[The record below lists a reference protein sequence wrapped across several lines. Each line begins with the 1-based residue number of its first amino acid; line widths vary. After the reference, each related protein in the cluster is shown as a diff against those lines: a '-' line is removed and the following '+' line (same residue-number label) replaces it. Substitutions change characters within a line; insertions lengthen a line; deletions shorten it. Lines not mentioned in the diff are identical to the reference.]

1 MGLEG
6 LEQVM
11 DRPEHVRGDLY
22 LLTAAGHSGG
32 SGVPKSSL
40 PDPHHTLFFMLYLLK
55 AGVGS
60 CCLLGSAVISG
71 VWLRDLL
78 LQRWPW
84 ASSGIWALHWGHH
97 YPSGSISW
105 RQLTIFCLPPRGF
118 FGENTEWPRPHNPHR
133 QDFLPNI
140 PSNTALCQCG
150 AIPLCPVTL
159 GPCHRSSPVFPGQT
173 QSLCSLDL
181 YHGMLCSTV

>member
-1 MGLEG
+1 MLSCHLELNHNSPFLAPTMGLEG

-71 VWLRDLL
+71 V
-78 LQRWPW
+78 
-84 ASSGIWALHWGHH
+84 
-97 YPSGSISW
+97 
-105 RQLTIFCLPPRGF
+105 
-118 FGENTEWPRPHNPHR
+118 
-133 QDFLPNI
+133 
-140 PSNTALCQCG
+140 
-150 AIPLCPVTL
+150 
-159 GPCHRSSPVFPGQT
+159 
-173 QSLCSLDL
+173 
-181 YHGMLCSTV
+181 